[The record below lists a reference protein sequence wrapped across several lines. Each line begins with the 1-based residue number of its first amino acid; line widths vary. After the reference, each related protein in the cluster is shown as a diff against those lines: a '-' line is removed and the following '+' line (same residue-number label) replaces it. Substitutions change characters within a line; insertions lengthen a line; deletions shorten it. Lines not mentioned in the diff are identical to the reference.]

1 MVSRRLR
8 WTAWIAC
15 GLTWLCAFVAT
26 HVPAGRVPSVGVS
39 DRMLHAVGYF
49 VLGALFLMALASS
62 GLGTVRRAVLALAIL
77 SAYAA
82 VDEITQPLVDRS
94 PDPVDWGADVVGA
107 LAAAIVIGIVPK
119 AFRRHRDPC
128 PRAGQNAL
136 RK

>member
-1 MVSRRLR
+1 
-8 WTAWIAC
+8 
-15 GLTWLCAFVAT
+15 
-26 HVPAGRVPSVGVS
+26 
-39 DRMLHAVGYF
+39 MLHAVGYF

-119 AFRRHRDPC
+119 AFRRRRDPC